1 MVVDDAKLEYGAFAR
16 DFDVADGGMLAKA
29 TRTLQEHVRDVAEK
43 TKSSCCVG
51 GCGGRKAALAAEKE
65 RMRAAAAHD
74 GMAVRYVYDNVTGTT
89 YARGRLLGKV
99 GTTVVVVQGGG
110 GVGSGGGVFVKIIGT
125 GNSCLVTIRGIL
137 GDVRQVW

>member
-1 MVVDDAKLEYGAFAR
+1 MVADDAKLEYGAFAR

-51 GCGGRKAALAAEKE
+51 GCGGRKAAALAAEKE
-65 RMRAAAAHD
+65 RMRTAAAHD
-74 GMAVRYVYDNVTGTT
+74 GMPVRYVYDNVTGTT

-99 GTTVVVVQGGG
+99 GTIVVFVRG
-110 GVGSGGGVFVKIIGT
+110 GVY
-125 GNSCLVTIRGIL
+125 
-137 GDVRQVW
+137 